1 MYMGMKQRT
10 LLLLVTLLMVISARA
25 QSARFSLSPNPAN
38 QLVQIAIQSGQTE
51 TLNIQFYSVIGNKVM
66 SITAVAEGG
75 KLQINTSAL
84 AEGVYLVRIVSGG
97 HTFVQRLKIQHQ

>member
-1 MYMGMKQRT
+1 MGMKQRT
-10 LLLLVTLLMVISARA
+10 VLLLVTLLMVISARA

-38 QLVQIAIQSGQTE
+38 QQVQITVQSGQTE

-66 SITAVAEGG
+66 SITSVAEGG